1 MLDKIT
7 LADMEKVTGR
17 IAVLARELELIAPD
31 DRVILCKGSET
42 YGINWGVAVIHHGET
57 GHSNILGIDHLGK
70 YRRQAYNVLV
80 GYVRALDYVSY
91 VADTAARKTAKA
103 GK

>member
-7 LADMEKVTGR
+7 QKDMEKVAGR
-17 IAVLARELELIAPD
+17 IAVLARELGLIAPD

-42 YGINWGVAVIHHGET
+42 NGINWGVAVIHHGET

-91 VADTAARKTAKA
+91 TADVSARKALKV
-103 GK
+103 GE

>member
-1 MLDKIT
+1 MLDRIT
-7 LADMEKVTGR
+7 LADMEKVAGR

-42 YGINWGVAVIHHGET
+42 NGLNWGVAVIRHGET

-70 YRRQAYNVLV
+70 YRRQAYSVLV
-80 GYVRALDYVSY
+80 GYVRALDYVAY
-91 VADTAARKTAKA
+91 VADATARKNVKA

>member
-1 MLDKIT
+1 MLDRIT
-7 LADMEKVTGR
+7 FADMEKVAGR

-31 DRVILCKGSET
+31 DRVILCRGSET
-42 YGINWGVAVIHHGET
+42 MGINWGVAVIHHGET
-57 GHSNILGIDHLGK
+57 GHSNVLGIDHLGK

-91 VADTAARKTAKA
+91 AADVAARKAVKA